1 MDEEGVVT
9 ETTVIAADGSKTI
22 TIHNADGT
30 KIVTK
35 YDPDGKVTND
45 KDTDNS
51 TAPQTD
57 DNSNMYLWIALLF
70 VSGGALIVF
79 GVKSRKRKTER

>member
-45 KDTDNS
+45 KDTDNPAVPH
-51 TAPQTD
+51 TGD
-57 DNSNMYLWIALLF
+57 SNNMILWIALLF
-70 VSGGALIVF
+70 VFGGIIITLDIA
-79 GVKSRKRKTER
+79 GKHRKRRI